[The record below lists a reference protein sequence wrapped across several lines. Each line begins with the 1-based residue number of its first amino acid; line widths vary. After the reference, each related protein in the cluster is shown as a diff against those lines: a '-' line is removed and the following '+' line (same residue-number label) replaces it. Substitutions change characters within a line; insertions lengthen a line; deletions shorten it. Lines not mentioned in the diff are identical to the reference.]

1 MKFKIN
7 EDIKKE
13 DFLMPRKELGY
24 RLMTPTD
31 VKNKLGISDYSL
43 RKLNKTMLAIR
54 FSKRMIRYKVD
65 DVFFTAE
72 LLKEQTKKLK

>member
-24 RLMTPTD
+24 CLMTPTD
-31 VKNKLGISDYSL
+31 VKNKLGITNYSL
-43 RKLNKTMLAIR
+43 RKLNKTLLPIR
-54 FSKRMIRYKVD
+54 FTKKTIRYRVED
-65 DVFFTAE
+65 IFFTAE
-72 LLKEQTKKLK
+72 LLKEQNKK

>member
-13 DFLMPRKELGY
+13 DFLMSRKELGY
-24 RLMTPTD
+24 CLMTPTD

-54 FSKRMIRYKVD
+54 LSKKTIRYKVD
-65 DVFFTAE
+65 EVFLTAE
-72 LLKEQTKKLK
+72 LLKKQTKK